1 VVYFLVYGDDDDDDD
16 GYGAVLVMGTGDLG
30 FVVMGVSL
38 AGDLVGGGRR
48 WLREGRAGRGVNR
61 GLVRSIDCGYR
72 DYYRGVF

>member
-1 VVYFLVYGDDDDDDD
+1 VYFLVYGDDDDDDD

-30 FVVMGVSL
+30 LVVIGVSL

-48 WLREGRAGRGVNR
+48 WSRKGRGGEVIDR
-61 GLVRSIDCGYR
+61 DLVGGIDCGYR